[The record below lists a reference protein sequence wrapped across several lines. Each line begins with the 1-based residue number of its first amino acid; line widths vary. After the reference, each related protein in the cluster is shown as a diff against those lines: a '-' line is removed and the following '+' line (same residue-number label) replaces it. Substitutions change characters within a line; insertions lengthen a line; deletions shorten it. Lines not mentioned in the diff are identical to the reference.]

1 MIFNDRR
8 VGECSKPMKK
18 EHRPLGNTEKDQDR
32 PLEAAPKE
40 DMCEEMRGTARD
52 PVERHVPHAR
62 GGQEKRPNTAYL
74 PKKPGSKEGERA
86 VGCRGIRNK

>member
-32 PLEAAPKE
+32 PLEDVPNEK
-40 DMCEEMRGTARD
+40 MCEEMRGTARD
-52 PVERHVPHAR
+52 PVERHVPDAR
-62 GGQEKRPNTAYL
+62 GSYEK
-74 PKKPGSKEGERA
+74 
-86 VGCRGIRNK
+86 